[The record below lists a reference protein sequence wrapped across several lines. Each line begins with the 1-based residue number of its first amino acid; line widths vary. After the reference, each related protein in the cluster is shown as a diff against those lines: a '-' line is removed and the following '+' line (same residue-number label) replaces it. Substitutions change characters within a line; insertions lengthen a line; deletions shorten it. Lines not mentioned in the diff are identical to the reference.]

1 MIFQAPQLF
10 LTRYIEKAGTG
21 LMDMYAKCRAAGLP
35 DPSVGP
41 VPGRGVVQV
50 VQRAAQVT
58 AQATAQADPL
68 KDSVFEEL
76 SVVLSM
82 PTAQVAAQAAAQ
94 VAALMQAAAQGD
106 QSSDALMSAAGLTHR
121 EHFRKQYL
129 VPIMQGGWLV
139 RTHAQP
145 NHPQQRYRIT
155 PKGQAWLDKFN
166 SLHKP

>member
-10 LTRYIEKAGTG
+10 LTPYIEKAGTG

-50 VQRAAQVT
+50 VQRTAQVT
-58 AQATAQADPL
+58 
-68 KDSVFEEL
+68 
-76 SVVLSM
+76 
-82 PTAQVAAQAAAQ
+82 AQAAAQ
-94 VAALMQAAAQGD
+94 VADLLQAAAQAD

-139 RTHAQP
+139 RTLDPP
-145 NHPQQRYRIT
+145 NHPRQRYRIT
-155 PKGQAWLDKFN
+155 DRGRAWLDRFN
-166 SLHKP
+166 SLPKP

>member
-50 VQRAAQVT
+50 VQRTAQV
-58 AQATAQADPL
+58 TAQADPL
-68 KDSVFEEL
+68 KDSVFGDL

-82 PTAQVAAQAAAQ
+82 PTAQVTAQAAAQ
-94 VAALMQAAAQGD
+94 VADLLQAAAQAD

-139 RTHAQP
+139 RTLDPP
-145 NHPQQRYRIT
+145 NHPRQRYRIT
-155 PKGQAWLDKFN
+155 DRGRAWLDRFN
-166 SLHKP
+166 SLPKP